1 MRLEEFTISWSFW
14 LFVAI
19 SLIVLYWAIKLLE
32 GMLERVNILGTRQKA
47 VLEVLHIILRLFEPA
62 AILFLIAGFIF
73 INPFLHGLL
82 AALVF
87 VLAFYPV
94 KNYINGRL
102 FLLAHQL
109 QNGQRIKINETSGI
123 IRNLG
128 RLGLSLQTQEGI
140 RFINYTTLLSDGYLF
155 LKGEK
160 IGRLHQLLITPGE
173 DIDALSATKLNNHF
187 FSCPYIDWSVKPEI
201 KKEEDAGENGFQ
213 AQILIRE
220 NKHLKS
226 LTELIQEWGYGC
238 TVLE

>member
-14 LFVAI
+14 LFAAL
-19 SLIVLYWAIKLLE
+19 SLVVLYWGIKLLE
-32 GMLERVNILGTRQKA
+32 SMLERVNVLGSRQKS
-47 VLEVLHIILRLFEPA
+47 VLNTLHVILRLYEPA

-82 AALVF
+82 VAIIF
-87 VLAFYPV
+87 ILAFYPV
-94 KNYINGRL
+94 KNYVNGRL

-109 QNGQRIKINETSGI
+109 QVGQRIKVNETSGI

-128 RLGLSLQTQEGI
+128 RLGVSLQTQEGI

-173 DIDALSATKLNNHF
+173 GSSSLSTATLNNYF
-187 FSCPYIDWSVKPEI
+187 FSCPYIDWSVRPEI
-201 KKEEDAGENGFQ
+201 KKEDNEEEGYL
-213 AQILIRE
+213 AQILVRE

-226 LTELIQEWGYGC
+226 LTELIREWGYGC
-238 TVLE
+238 TVVE